1 MLSKPFGYNDIRYI
15 GSDPTGTVIAL
26 ETSTVNYV
34 WGVGCDLEILTAN
47 GTEKFNCYT
56 DYVNTNA
63 LGKKPW
69 LAFRDKVYYCDVDN
83 DGSVDTAA
91 DMAALKKLLLEGKV
105 AINADINGDLTV
117 DIRDLIKFK
126 KIASEVELTP
136 DAPFENY
143 TYAFNVGDALS
154 VDGIQSV
161 IYKPYCI
168 VDGLKMY
175 GTEYALDSDKPNFPA
190 PADDGVRGI
199 AEKRA
204 KY

>member
-1 MLSKPFGYNDIRYI
+1 MCG
-15 GSDPTGTVIAL
+15 
-26 ETSTVNYV
+26 
-34 WGVGCDLEILTAN
+34 GVGCDLEILTAN

-126 KIASEVELTP
+126 KIASEIELTP

-175 GTEYALDSDKPNFPA
+175 GTEYALDSDKLKFPA
-190 PADDGVRGI
+190 PANDGVRGI
-199 AEKRA
+199 AEE
-204 KY
+204 

>member
-26 ETSTVNYV
+26 ETSTVNYA

-47 GTEKFNCYT
+47 GTEKFNYYT
-56 DYVNTNA
+56 DYVNTNS

-69 LAFRDKVYYCDVDN
+69 LAFRDRVYYCDVDN
-83 DGSVDTAA
+83 DGNVDTAA
-91 DMAALKKLLLEGKV
+91 DMAALKKLLLEGKI

-117 DIRDLIKFK
+117 DIRDLIRFK
-126 KIASEVELTP
+126 KIAADVEVKL
-136 DAPFENY
+136 DVPFKNY
-143 TYAFNVGDALS
+143 TYAFNVVDALS

-161 IYKPYCI
+161 TYKPYCI

-175 GTEYALDSDKPNFPA
+175 GEEYSPVYPGLDSQSA
-190 PADDGVRGI
+190 PAASA
-199 AEKRA
+199 AETVPKE
-204 KY
+204 